1 METYCI
7 CAIRRIYKA
16 IDQFES
22 QLQRQL
28 GLNLNETMLLCLLAD
43 KENLSAGEIADA
55 MSLSRSNASKVISA
69 LETAQLIR
77 RHLCKEDARW
87 MRFSLTKKGQERLE
101 HVHCQQ
107 LQLPDDLQLL
117 VDHSQD
123 ND

>member
-55 MSLSRSNASKVISA
+55 MSLSRSNAPKVISA

-77 RHLCKEDARW
+77 RHLCKEDARC

-107 LQLPDDLQLL
+107 LQLLDDLQLL
-117 VDHSQD
+117 GGPQPRQ
-123 ND
+123 